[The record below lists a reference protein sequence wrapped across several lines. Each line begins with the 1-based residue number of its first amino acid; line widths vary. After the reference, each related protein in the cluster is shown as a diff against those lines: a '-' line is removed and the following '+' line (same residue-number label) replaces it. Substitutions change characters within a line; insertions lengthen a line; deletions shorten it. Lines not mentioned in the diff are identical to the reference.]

1 MKGGEGADELE
12 EGARAGGGETPSFWQ
27 PARGR
32 LGRESVFRL
41 AQPCLPA
48 GMNPLV
54 RFFLLLD
61 FLFQNNEEKERKRK
75 KICVVSLPNLFL
87 RRISGLQRE
96 GERRTASSRGS
107 G

>member
-48 GMNPLV
+48 GMNPIV

-61 FLFQNNEEKERKRK
+61 FLFQNNEEKRKKERKKNLCIFSSEHVFAKNFRASEGGRETDG
-75 KICVVSLPNLFL
+75 VV
-87 RRISGLQRE
+87 
-96 GERRTASSRGS
+96 
-107 G
+107 